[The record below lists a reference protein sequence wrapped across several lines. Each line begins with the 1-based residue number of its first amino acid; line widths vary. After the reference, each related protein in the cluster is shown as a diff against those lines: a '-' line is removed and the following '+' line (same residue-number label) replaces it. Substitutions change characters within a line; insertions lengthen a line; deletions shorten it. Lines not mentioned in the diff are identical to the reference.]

1 MDKTGTLT
9 QGVFEVTAV
18 HHNSMNEDKL
28 IELTALAE
36 SASSHP
42 ISKSLQKAHGKN
54 DAAPPIDFR
63 GLNADLLDKVHRQE
77 RNQHGVAC
85 RHENRAARQDG

>member
-28 IELTALAE
+28 IGLTALAE

-54 DAAPPIDFR
+54 LIAAASAMYANWPAKALLPPLTDM
-63 GLNADLLDKVHRQE
+63 K
-77 RNQHGVAC
+77 
-85 RHENRAARQDG
+85 

>member
-18 HHNSMNEDKL
+18 HHNSMDENKL

-42 ISKSLQKAHGKN
+42 ISKSLRKAYGEKPRSQSSEQC
-54 DAAPPIDFR
+54 A
-63 GLNADLLDKVHRQE
+63 
-77 RNQHGVAC
+77 
-85 RHENRAARQDG
+85 RALGQRRRRVRRRA